1 MGADWRKTIVLFA
14 QLGVSATILSVCSY
28 VMISKQY
35 PDDYVKWLALSSA
48 SSSAIG
54 SNRNT

>member
-35 PDDYVKWLALSSA
+35 PDDYVKWASAL
-48 SSSAIG
+48 IG
-54 SNRNT
+54 VVVGYWLK